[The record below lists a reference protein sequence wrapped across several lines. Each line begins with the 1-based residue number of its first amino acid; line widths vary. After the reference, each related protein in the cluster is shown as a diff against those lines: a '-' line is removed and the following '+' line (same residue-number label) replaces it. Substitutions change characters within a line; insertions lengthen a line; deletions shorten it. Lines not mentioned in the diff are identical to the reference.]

1 MTKLTI
7 TLNVKDGVDLDTL
20 KTDISKAL
28 IVIDGVEGI
37 TVAEGSVGKII
48 PVFTGG
54 RSRHGRGKRRAPQR
68 RTLQNDL
75 HKQYRFAD
83 RR

>member
-48 PVFTGG
+48 PVFTGESLA
-54 RSRHGRGKRRAPQR
+54 RAVRHSETG
-68 RTLQNDL
+68 
-75 HKQYRFAD
+75 AD
-83 RR
+83 NA

>member
-37 TVAEGSVGKII
+37 TVAEGSVGKMI
-48 PVFTGG
+48 PVFTSESLARAVK
-54 RSRHGRGKRRAPQR
+54 RSDMGA
-68 RTLQNDL
+68 
-75 HKQYRFAD
+75 AD
-83 RR
+83 A